1 MKISKS
7 KKQRNPTNKE
17 LRAKKPTAVLKGNL
31 KSEQR
36 IFPGII
42 ASDRRD
48 SSKRVISRRIDFVD
62 RRATPDRRTSKRSII
77 AFPVELEVT
86 SPIRK
91 TISKIKGKT
100 HNISDRGLLVASKE
114 SFPCGAIANI
124 YLSLSSH
131 SPPIRAKVLVIWT
144 GFSPKGDKFLSGL
157 YFLGLSNGYPSI
169 ISDSG
174 SMRKRESQ
182 QGGEKR
188 GLKIRP
194 VRFKDMK
201 EILRV
206 EREAWPEGLRATKE
220 MFRSRLKTFPEG
232 FLCAVMDE
240 EMQGFV
246 VTEIFDYDIRRSSL
260 SWQQA
265 TDHGYIRKTHNPNG
279 DTLYGVSLSVSTR
292 AQKTVAVPLLEATG
306 KLVIKY
312 GLKQGVFGSRIPR
325 YHKYAPK
332 MSVEKYIKAK
342 TGTGRLLDPE
352 LGIYQSVGLRPVRII
367 PGYIKDPESLD
378 YGILV
383 VWENPFLDLT
393 ELFPFWAQLISPS
406 FKVIRRYK

>member
-1 MKISKS
+1 MKISRS
-7 KKQRNPTNKE
+7 KGQRNPTGKE
-17 LRAKKPTAVLKGNL
+17 LREKGPAAILKGNL
-31 KSEQR
+31 RPEER

-42 ASDRRD
+42 SGDRRV
-48 SSKRVISRRIDFVD
+48 SSKRGISHRIDFVD
-62 RRATPDRRTSKRSII
+62 RRVTPDRRTSKRSII

-91 TISKIKGKT
+91 TISKIKGET
-100 HNISDRGLLVASKE
+100 QSISDRGLLVASKE

-131 SPPIRAKVLVIWT
+131 SPPIKAKVLVIWT

-157 YFLGLSNGYPSI
+157 YFLGLSDEHLSI
-169 ISDSG
+169 IYDSEL
-174 SMRKRESQ
+174 MRKTRSKRR
-182 QGGEKR
+182 GEER

-194 VRFKDMK
+194 ARFKDMK
-201 EILRV
+201 KVLRI
-206 EREAWPEGLRATKE
+206 EREAWPEGLRATE
-220 MFRSRLKTFPEG
+220 EIFRSRLKTFPEG

-240 EMQGFV
+240 EIQGFV
-246 VTEIFDYDIRRSSL
+246 VTEILEYDIRSSSL

-279 DTLYGVSLSVSTR
+279 DTLYGVSLSVSTH

-325 YHKYAPK
+325 YHRYASK
-332 MSVEKYIKAK
+332 MPVEKYIKAK
-342 TGTGRLLDPE
+342 TRTGRPLDPE
-352 LGIYQSVGLRPVRII
+352 LGIYQSVRLRPVRII

-393 ELFPFWAQLISPS
+393 ELFPFWAQLISSS